1 MSNPDAGASSEAKTK
16 FTRTK
21 TGCLTCRKKKK
32 RCPGNY
38 NQEGA
43 CQRCQNNNSVCVL
56 APPSDG
62 TPIPRRRARL
72 ESTATATTRSEGKA
86 STSTSI
92 PLSNDERHSSSSSA
106 SPVRLNS
113 SQIYTPPSYCYAG
126 VPPSPML
133 SLAVSMHAP
142 PSPISPVHA
151 SSTHGSS
158 FSVVVAPYH
167 SQSLPLPHATN
178 LPPPPSPLI
187 ASAVTEPPPTAYFDS
202 TLAPITDL
210 SQMHDIESF
219 FESLNPAIDA
229 SNLTADWSIPVDST
243 SMPPANS
250 NPTNSTPVTVSAVD
264 PRHGN
269 SSAPPTTN
277 TTESLTTSSITAPN
291 MIGPAQVEE
300 EASLAEAL
308 TQLESIPIYNALND
322 AFFSSIPKP
331 VRDILR
337 HRMTDVAFSSS
348 LGKSA
353 CLALCL
359 LFRAKT
365 MEDQGSTETRERL
378 IAQSN
383 AYFQQAVEHL
393 QTSRIPLEA
402 QLLAVFDLQMYQL
415 EQWGAAASYA
425 ILLLG
430 DYFVS
435 EAMGPQPKIDLHTL
449 SGPSS
454 VLLRSF
460 AYADVLRSVCLRSHP
475 TLFHLV
481 GAPGMPPSEPCSS
494 MNTNSNDPPDPIV
507 TSEALHLLG
516 GLPMGLMLCLGAIS
530 NLVYERPSFDPDE
543 YQRRARLI
551 EVAINDWVPLASMTD
566 DAVRRMDDLTTHE
579 MWRQATIIY
588 FHQTVHRAGPLAMPI
603 RRALQQSLALGSRTV
618 ETLATTCPDVPDP
631 HIHHSAVAMGEGR
644 SQEDNQK
651 RLEENLHFSSV
662 HSHRAAPWF
671 LAATVALTHQERSLC
686 REALKRCR
694 PQKLADEN
702 LAAVERIWQ
711 LTDERGWPVDW
722 KETLEQQ
729 GLFVTFIF

>member
-1 MSNPDAGASSEAKTK
+1 MSNPDAGSSPEAKPR

-21 TGCLTCRKKKK
+21 TGCLTCRRRKK
-32 RCPGNY
+32 RCPGDY
-38 NQEGA
+38 NHEGT
-43 CQRCQNNNSVCVL
+43 CQRCQSNNSVCVP

-62 TPIPRRRARL
+62 TPIPRRRARV
-72 ESTATATTRSEGKA
+72 ESSATATARNEGEPSS
-86 STSTSI
+86 STPI
-92 PLSNDERHSSSSSA
+92 ALSRYEHHSSSSSA
-106 SPVRLNS
+106 SPVQSTS
-113 SQIYTPPSYCYAG
+113 SHIYTPPSYGPIPRSLAYAG
-126 VPPSPML
+126 VPASALPMHI
-133 SLAVSMHAP
+133 LAGSIHAP
-142 PSPISPVHA
+142 SSPIAPVHA
-151 SSTHGSS
+151 GSS
-158 FSVVVAPYH
+158 IHGTNYPVVVTPYH
-167 SQSLPLPHATN
+167 SQSLPPPHATT
-178 LPPPPSPLI
+178 LP
-187 ASAVTEPPPTAYFDS
+187 ASTEYPPTAYFDS
-202 TLAPITDL
+202 ALAPITDL

-229 SNLTADWSIPVDST
+229 SNLTADWSIPVGSSMAHST
-243 SMPPANS
+243 PS
-250 NPTNSTPVTVSAVD
+250 NSTPVTVSAID
-264 PRHGN
+264 PRHG
-269 SSAPPTTN
+269 SPSLPPSAN
-277 TTESLTTSSITAPN
+277 TTPSSMPATN
-291 MIGPAQVEE
+291 MIGSAQVEE

-322 AFFSSIPKP
+322 AFFSSMPKP

-435 EAMGPQPKIDLHTL
+435 EAMGPKPKIDLHTL

-481 GAPGMPPSEPCSS
+481 GAPGMPPSEPDSS
-494 MNTNSNDPPDPIV
+494 TSPDPPDPIV
-507 TSEALHLLG
+507 TTEALHLLG
-516 GLPMGLMLCLGAIS
+516 GLPMGLMLCLGATS
-530 NLVYERPSFDPDE
+530 NLAYERPSLDPDE
-543 YQRRARLI
+543 YERRAMLI
-551 EVAINDWVPLASMTD
+551 EVAINDWIPLGSMTD

-588 FHQTVHRAGPLAMPI
+588 FHQTVHRAGPLAVPI

-618 ETLATTCPDVPDP
+618 ETLATTCRDVPDP
-631 HIHHSAVAMGEGR
+631 HIHHSAVPMGEGR
-644 SQEDNQK
+644 SQEDNQ
-651 RLEENLHFSSV
+651 RRMEEDLHFSSV